1 MLPLNHRSHEG
12 SRLPATTCFLH
23 FMTVPSFK
31 NGVDSAKNY
40 RPTCM
45 SLHRLLWLLRNDPP
59 IFAVAAFLSWL
70 GYRRPPPPTPQRIL
84 IYKPDHLG
92 DVLLA
97 TPALRAI
104 RQRYPSA
111 EIRIVVGAWA
121 QQLLQNNP
129 DVDGVIAY
137 NSKKFV
143 RGTTQPTSL
152 RQALSVLQ
160 GWKPDLVLSLRDDW
174 AMLRASIVNR
184 TARVD
189 RGTVQWREWV
199 NRKKTSRPKRHET
212 ELLWETLAPLGIVP
226 QRIDRLL
233 YFVSQ
238 EERIWAS
245 NLLQESGIRTH
256 FVALHPGA
264 STKFKEW
271 EPERFAAV
279 ARQLTKQ
286 WGGVQLV
293 LVGSPEEQEEGAR
306 LAELLSDLQPVNLS
320 GKLQLRQT
328 AAVIEQASI
337 YIASDGGMM
346 HIASAMGVATVGLFG
361 PGYGDVFHPVGDHV
375 RTINHRFPC
384 SPCSQQ
390 RCIRPN
396 DTCMMAI
403 TPEEVIDA
411 SNTLLGGRL
420 PPS

>member
-23 FMTVPSFK
+23 FIPVPAVK

-40 RPTCM
+40 RPNCM
-45 SLHRLLWLLRNDPP
+45 SLHRFLWLLRNDPP

-70 GYRRPPPPTPQRIL
+70 GYRRPIPPNPQRIL

-97 TPALRAI
+97 TPAVRAI

-111 EIRIVVGAWA
+111 EINIMVGAWA
-121 QQLLQNNP
+121 EQLLQNNP
-129 DVDGVIAY
+129 DVDGVRRY

-143 RGTTQPTSL
+143 RGTAPPTSL
-152 RQALSVLQ
+152 RQALNDLE
-160 GWKPDLVLSLRDDW
+160 GWKPDLVISLRDDW
-174 AMLRASIVNR
+174 AMLRASIGSR

-189 RGTVQWREWV
+189 RGTVQWREWL
-199 NRKKTSRPKRHET
+199 NRKKTGRAKRHET
-212 ELLWETLAPLGIVP
+212 ELLWETLAPIGIAP
-226 QRIDRLL
+226 QRVEQLL
-233 YFVSQ
+233 YFVSR
-238 EERIWAS
+238 EERIWA
-245 NLLQESGIRTH
+245 NAFLPKSGVHTH
-256 FVALHPGA
+256 FMALHPGA
-264 STKFKEW
+264 STELKKW

-279 ARQLTKQ
+279 ARQLTNQ
-286 WGGVQLV
+286 WGMQIV
-293 LVGSPEEQEEGAR
+293 LIGSPDEQAEGAY

-346 HIASAMGVATVGLFG
+346 HIASAVGVATVGLFG
-361 PGYGDVFHPVGDHV
+361 PGYGDVFRPVGNNV
-375 RTINHRFPC
+375 RTINHYFPC

-403 TPEEVIDA
+403 TPEEVIAA
-411 SNTLLGGRL
+411 SNELLGDTLRM
-420 PPS
+420 